1 MHELSITR
9 SIVAIVT
16 ERAAG
21 QRVTRVRLEI
31 GRLSAI
37 VPEAI
42 RFCFDIC
49 TEGTAA
55 AGATLEIVEI
65 PGRGRCDGCGAEIP
79 LTVPVGRCPEC
90 AGALLR
96 IVAGEELLIRE
107 MELEPCAQPA
117 AAAITK
123 A

>member
-9 SIVAIVT
+9 SVVAIVS
-16 ERAAG
+16 ERAG
-21 QRVTRVRLEI
+21 DQRITRVRLDI
-31 GRLSAI
+31 GRLSGV

-49 TEGTAA
+49 TQGTPAEGAV
-55 AGATLEIVEI
+55 LEIVEI
-65 PGRGRCDGCGAEIP
+65 PGRGSCNDCKTEIA
-79 LTVPVGRCPEC
+79 LDALVGRCPAC
-90 AGALLR
+90 GGAFLTV
-96 IVAGEELLIRE
+96 IAGEELKIRE
-107 MELEPCAQPA
+107 MELEPCARPA

>member
-9 SIVAIVT
+9 NVIAIVT

-21 QRVTRVRLEI
+21 QRVIRVRLEI
-31 GRLSAI
+31 GRLSAV

-49 TEGTAA
+49 AQGTAA
-55 AGATLEIVEI
+55 EGAALEIVEVA
-65 PGRGRCDGCGAEIP
+65 GRGRCDDCGTE
-79 LTVPVGRCPEC
+79 LTLTALVGRCPAC
-90 AGALLR
+90 AGASLR
-96 IVAGEELLIRE
+96 VIAGEEMKIKE
-107 MELEPCAQPA
+107 MELDSCAQPA
-117 AAAITK
+117 AAAVIK

>member
-9 SIVAIVT
+9 SVVAIVT

-21 QRVTRVRLEI
+21 ERVVRVRLEI
-31 GRLSAI
+31 GRLSGI

-42 RFCFDIC
+42 RFCFDVC
-49 TEGTAA
+49 AQGTAA
-55 AGATLEIVEI
+55 EGALLEIVEVA
-65 PGRGRCDGCGAEIP
+65 GRGRCGDCGTEVV
-79 LTVPVGRCPEC
+79 LTALVGRCPAC
-90 AGALLR
+90 AGASLR
-96 IVAGEELLIRE
+96 VVAGEEMKIRE
-107 MELEPCAQPA
+107 MELDSCAQPA